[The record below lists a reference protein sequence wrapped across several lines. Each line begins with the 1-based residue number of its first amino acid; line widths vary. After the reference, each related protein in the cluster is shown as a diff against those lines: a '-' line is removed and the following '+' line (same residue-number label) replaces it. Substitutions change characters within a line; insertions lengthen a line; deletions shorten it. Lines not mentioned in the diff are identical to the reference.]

1 MIIMA
6 FDGLF
11 IHSLLNS
18 VKPKI
23 INGRL
28 SKIYQPFE
36 QDLVLT
42 FRKERKNIQLLLS
55 ANAQYPR
62 FYITSQ
68 TIANPDKAPTFVMV
82 LRKYLEGSVLKEIEQ
97 LGVDRIVNFN
107 FSNRNELGDQVQL
120 VLSLELMGR
129 HSNVI
134 LYDQKS
140 GHIIDLLKRIN
151 PDENRVR
158 LLLPKAKYE
167 LPPLISGI
175 NGFEVT
181 EKEFREKTM
190 HSDPVDF
197 ASQIGGLDRD
207 DRQELTGYL
216 EDDFSYSSF
225 KTFMDQFNKKGAF
238 ILKTPKNKRKIFPYL
253 PYHLNLTKESAD
265 PDINHALDEFYEYQ
279 SNQDWVRQ
287 KSAQIERLIKNEYK
301 KLTKKIVKLKKQ
313 LEQAENSEGYRIQG
327 EILNANLSQVKP
339 GMAEVSLPN
348 YYDNNRPLKIKLDVA
363 LSPARNA
370 QKYFT
375 KYKKLRDSIKHV
387 KEQISIAQ
395 DNLDYFD
402 SVQTAI
408 DNAEPQD
415 IDQIT
420 EELMN
425 QGYLKKP
432 QKPKRK
438 KKITEKNLNK
448 FRISS
453 GKTVLVGKN
462 NLQNDWLTLK
472 KANKT
477 DIWFHV
483 KNIPGSHVILQ
494 SAEATD
500 EDIRET
506 AEIAAYFSK
515 AKNSA
520 HVQVDYV
527 QDKRVKKP
535 NGAKPGFVI
544 YTGQN
549 SIEVTPEKTRVL
561 SKRIN

>member
-1 MIIMA
+1 MA

-18 VKPKI
+18 IKPTLV
-23 INGRL
+23 NGRL

-42 FRKERKNIQLLLS
+42 FRNERKNYQLLIS

-62 FYITSQ
+62 FYLTKKA
-68 TIANPDKAPTFVMV
+68 IANPDKAPTFVMV
-82 LRKYLEGSVLKEIEQ
+82 LRKYLEGSILQGIEQ
-97 LGVDRIVNFN
+97 VGVDRIVNFR

-120 VLSLELMGR
+120 VLSVELMGR

-134 LYDQKS
+134 LYDNS
-140 GHIIDLLKRIN
+140 NGHIIDLLKRIN
-151 PDENRVR
+151 PDENRAR
-158 LLLPKAKYE
+158 ILLPKAKYE
-167 LPPLISGI
+167 LPPLNPGI
-175 NGFEVT
+175 NGFDLSEQ
-181 EKEFREKTM
+181 EFKQKAAAN
-190 HSDPVDF
+190 DPSEF
-197 ASQIGGLDRD
+197 AGQINGLDRD
-207 DRQELTGYL
+207 DRSELIGYL

-225 KTFMDQFNKKGAF
+225 RTFINQFDKKGAF
-238 ILKTPKNKRKIFPYL
+238 VLLTPRNKRKIFPYL
-253 PYHLNLTKESAD
+253 PYHLDLVKESSD
-265 PDINHALDEFYEYQ
+265 PDLNHALDEFYLYQ
-279 SNQDWVRQ
+279 ANHDWVKQ
-287 KSAQIERLIKNEYK
+287 KSSKIERLVKNEQK

-313 LEQAENSEGYRIQG
+313 LEQAENSEGYRIRG
-327 EILNANLSQVKP
+327 EILNANLAQVKP
-339 GMAEVSLPN
+339 GMTKISLPN
-348 YYDNNRPLKIKLDVA
+348 YYDNNRPIEIKLDAA
-363 LSPARNA
+363 LSPARNG

-375 KYKKLRDSIKHV
+375 RYKKLRDSIKHV
-387 KEQISIAQ
+387 KEQIEIAN
-395 DNLDYFD
+395 DNLRYFD
-402 SVQTAI
+402 SIQTAI
-408 DNAEPQD
+408 DNAEPED

-420 EELMN
+420 DELIN
-425 QGYLKKP
+425 QGYLKRP
-432 QKPKRK
+432 QKQKRK
-438 KKITEKNLNK
+438 KKVTEHNLNK
-448 FRISS
+448 FRLSS

-462 NLQNDWLTLK
+462 NYQNDWLTLK

-494 SAEATD
+494 DANPSDDDILEA
-500 EDIRET
+500 

-535 NGAKPGFVI
+535 NGARPGFVI

-549 SIEVTPEKTRVL
+549 SIEVTPEKERVL
-561 SKRIN
+561 AKRID

>member
-82 LRKYLEGSVLKEIEQ
+82 LRKYLEGSVLQSIEQ

-181 EKEFREKTM
+181 EKEFKEKAI

>member
-1 MIIMA
+1 MA

-11 IHSLLNS
+11 IHSLLND

-23 INGRL
+23 VNSRL

-42 FRKERKNIQLLLS
+42 FRKDRKNIQLLLS

-62 FYITSQ
+62 FYITNQ
-68 TIANPDKAPTFVMV
+68 TITNPDKAPTFVMV
-82 LRKYLEGSVLKEIEQ
+82 LRKYLEGSILQSIDQ
-97 LGVDRIVNFN
+97 LGVDRIVNFR

-140 GHIIDLLKRIN
+140 GRIIDLLKRIN

-175 NGFEVT
+175 DGFKMT
-181 EKEFREKTM
+181 EKEFAQKALN
-190 HSDPVDF
+190 SDPENF

-207 DRQELTGYL
+207 DRQELAGYL

-238 ILKTPKNKRKIFPYL
+238 ILKTPYNKRKIFPYL
-253 PYHLNLTKESAD
+253 PYHLDLIKESSD
-265 PDINHALDEFYEYQ
+265 PDINHALDSFYQYQ
-279 SNQDWVRQ
+279 ANQDWVRQ
-287 KSAQIERLIKNEYK
+287 KSSQIERVIKNEHK
-301 KLTKKIVKLKKQ
+301 KLTKKIVKLQKQ
-313 LEQAENSEGYRIQG
+313 LDQAENSEGYRIRG

-339 GMAEVSLPN
+339 GMTEIELPN
-348 YYDNNRPLKIKLDVA
+348 YYDNNQPLKIKLDAA
-363 LSPARNA
+363 LSPARNG

-387 KEQISIAQ
+387 KEQIKIAQ
-395 DNLDYFD
+395 DNLNYFD
-402 SVQTAI
+402 TIQTAI

-415 IDQIT
+415 IDQIN

-425 QGYLKKP
+425 QGYIKKP

-494 SAEATD
+494 SDRATE
-500 EDIRET
+500 EDILET

-515 AKNSA
+515 AKDSA

-549 SIEVTPEKTRVL
+549 SIEVTPEKDRVL

>member
-1 MIIMA
+1 MA

-11 IHSLLNS
+11 IHSLLND

-23 INGRL
+23 VNSRL

-42 FRKERKNIQLLLS
+42 FRKDRKNIQLLLS

-62 FYITSQ
+62 FYITEQ

-82 LRKYLEGSVLKEIEQ
+82 LRKYLEGSILQSIDQ
-97 LGVDRIVNFN
+97 LGVDRIVNFS

-140 GHIIDLLKRIN
+140 GRIIDLLKRIN

-175 NGFEVT
+175 DGFKMT
-181 EKEFREKTM
+181 EKEFSQRSINSNPKK
-190 HSDPVDF
+190 F

-207 DRQELTGYL
+207 DRQELAGYL

-225 KTFMDQFNKKGAF
+225 KTFMAQFNKKGAF
-238 ILKTPKNKRKIFPYL
+238 ILKTPNNKRKIFPYL
-253 PYHLNLTKESAD
+253 PYHLDLIKESSD
-265 PDINHALDEFYEYQ
+265 PDINHALDNFYQYQ

-287 KSAQIERLIKNEYK
+287 KSSQIERVVKNEHK
-301 KLTKKIVKLKKQ
+301 KLAKKIVKLQKQ
-313 LEQAENSEGYRIQG
+313 LDQAENSEGYRIRG
-327 EILNANLSQVKP
+327 EILNANLAQVKP
-339 GMAEVSLPN
+339 GMTEIELPN
-348 YYDNNRPLKIKLDVA
+348 YYENNQPLKIKLDAA
-363 LSPARNA
+363 LSPARNG

-387 KEQISIAQ
+387 KEQIKIAQ
-395 DNLDYFD
+395 NNLNYFD
-402 SVQTAI
+402 TIQTAI

-415 IDQIT
+415 IDQIN

-425 QGYLKKP
+425 QGYIKKP
-432 QKPKRK
+432 QKPRRK

-494 SAEATD
+494 SDQATE
-500 EDIRET
+500 EDISET

-549 SIEVTPEKTRVL
+549 SIEVTPEKDRVL
-561 SKRIN
+561 GKRIN

>member
-1 MIIMA
+1 MA

-82 LRKYLEGSVLKEIEQ
+82 LRKYLEGSVLQSIEQ

-181 EKEFREKTM
+181 EKDFREKTM

-225 KTFMDQFNKKGAF
+225 KTFVDQFNKKGAF

-265 PDINHALDEFYEYQ
+265 PNINHALDEFYEYQ

>member
-1 MIIMA
+1 MA
-6 FDGLF
+6 YDGLF

-18 VKPKI
+18 VRPLVV
-23 INGRL
+23 NGRL
-28 SKIYQPFE
+28 SKIYQPFA
-36 QDLVLT
+36 QDLILT

-62 FYITSQ
+62 FYVTKQAIV
-68 TIANPDKAPTFVMV
+68 NPDKAPTFVMV
-82 LRKYLEGSVLKEIEQ
+82 LRKYLEGSVLQSIDQ
-97 LGVDRIVNFN
+97 VGVDRIVNFN

-134 LYDQKS
+134 LYDKKS
-140 GHIIDLLKRIN
+140 GQIIDLLKRVN

-167 LPPLISGI
+167 LPPLIPGI
-175 NGFEVT
+175 NGFKIT
-181 EKEFREKTM
+181 EAEFNLKATNTA
-190 HSDPVDF
+190 PAALAQQF
-197 ASQIGGLDRD
+197 GGLDRD
-207 DRQELTGYL
+207 DRQELEGYL
-216 EDDFSYSSF
+216 EDDLSFSSF
-225 KTFMDQFNKKGAF
+225 KTFMDQFDKKGAF

-253 PYHLNLTKESAD
+253 PYHLDLTKEASD
-265 PDINHALDEFYEYQ
+265 PDFNHALDEFYQYQ
-279 SNQDWVRQ
+279 SNQDWVKQ
-287 KSAQIERLIKNEYK
+287 KSSQIERVIKNEHN

-313 LEQAENSEGYRIQG
+313 LDQAENSEGYRIRG
-327 EILNANLSQVKP
+327 EILNANLAQVKP
-339 GMAEVSLPN
+339 GMSQIELPN
-348 YYDNNRPLKIKLDVA
+348 YYDNNKPIEIKLDTA
-363 LSPARNA
+363 LSPARNG

-375 KYKKLRDSIKHV
+375 RYKKLRDSIKHV

-395 DNLDYFD
+395 TNLNYFD
-402 SVQTAI
+402 TIQTAI

-420 EELMN
+420 DELTS

-494 SAEATD
+494 SSEATD
-500 EDIRET
+500 EDIKET

-527 QDKRVKKP
+527 TDKRVKKP

-549 SIEVTPEKTRVL
+549 SIEVTPEKERVL
-561 SKRIN
+561 SKRIK

>member
-1 MIIMA
+1 MA

-11 IHSLLNS
+11 IHSLLND

-23 INGRL
+23 VNSRL

-42 FRKERKNIQLLLS
+42 FRKDRKNIQLLLS

-62 FYITSQ
+62 FYITDQ

-82 LRKYLEGSVLKEIEQ
+82 LRKYLEGSILQSIDQ
-97 LGVDRIVNFN
+97 LGVDRIVNFR

-140 GHIIDLLKRIN
+140 GRIIDLLKRIN

-175 NGFEVT
+175 DGFKMT
-181 EKEFREKTM
+181 EKEFAQKALN
-190 HSDPVDF
+190 SDPENF

-207 DRQELTGYL
+207 DRQELAGYL

-238 ILKTPKNKRKIFPYL
+238 ILKTPNNKRKIFPYL
-253 PYHLNLTKESAD
+253 PYHLDLIKESSD
-265 PDINHALDEFYEYQ
+265 PDINHALDSFYQYQ
-279 SNQDWVRQ
+279 ANQDWVRQ
-287 KSAQIERLIKNEYK
+287 KSSQIERIIKNEHK
-301 KLTKKIVKLKKQ
+301 KLTKKIVKLQKQ
-313 LEQAENSEGYRIQG
+313 LDQAENSEGYRIRG

-339 GMAEVSLPN
+339 GMTEIELPN
-348 YYDNNRPLKIKLDVA
+348 YYDNNQPLKIKLDAA
-363 LSPARNA
+363 LSPARNG

-387 KEQISIAQ
+387 KEQIKIAQ
-395 DNLDYFD
+395 DNLNYFD
-402 SVQTAI
+402 TIQTAI

-415 IDQIT
+415 IDQIN

-425 QGYLKKP
+425 QGYIKKP

-494 SAEATD
+494 SDQATE
-500 EDIRET
+500 EDILET

-515 AKNSA
+515 AKDSA

-549 SIEVTPEKTRVL
+549 SIEVTPEKDRVL

>member
-82 LRKYLEGSVLKEIEQ
+82 LRKYLEGSVLQSIEQ

-175 NGFEVT
+175 NGFEIT

-190 HSDPVDF
+190 YSDPVDF

-339 GMAEVSLPN
+339 GTAEVSLPN

>member
-62 FYITSQ
+62 FYITNQ

-151 PDENRVR
+151 PEENRVR

-175 NGFEVT
+175 NGFELT
-181 EKEFREKTM
+181 EKEFKEKTM

-216 EDDFSYSSF
+216 EDDFSYSFF
-225 KTFMDQFNKKGAF
+225 KTFMGQFNKKGAF

>member
-1 MIIMA
+1 MA
-6 FDGLF
+6 YDGLF

-18 VKPKI
+18 VRPLVV
-23 INGRL
+23 NGRL
-28 SKIYQPFE
+28 SKIYQPFA
-36 QDLVLT
+36 QDLILT

-62 FYITSQ
+62 FYVTKQAIV
-68 TIANPDKAPTFVMV
+68 NPDKAPTFVMV
-82 LRKYLEGSVLKEIEQ
+82 LRKYLEGSVLQSIDQ
-97 LGVDRIVNFN
+97 VGVDRIVNFN

-134 LYDQKS
+134 LYDKKS
-140 GHIIDLLKRIN
+140 GQIIDLLKRVN

-167 LPPLISGI
+167 LPPLIPGI
-175 NGFEVT
+175 NGFKIT
-181 EKEFREKTM
+181 EAEFNLKAT
-190 HSDPVDF
+190 DTAPATLAKQF
-197 ASQIGGLDRD
+197 GGLDRD
-207 DRQELTGYL
+207 DRQELEGYL
-216 EDDFSYSSF
+216 EDDLSFSSF
-225 KTFMDQFNKKGAF
+225 KTFMDQFDKKGAF

-253 PYHLNLTKESAD
+253 PYHLDLIKEASD
-265 PDINHALDEFYEYQ
+265 PDFNHALDEFYQYQ
-279 SNQDWVRQ
+279 SNQDWVKQ
-287 KSAQIERLIKNEYK
+287 KSSQIERVIKNEHN
-301 KLTKKIVKLKKQ
+301 KLTKKIGKLKKQ
-313 LEQAENSEGYRIQG
+313 LDQAENSEGYRIRG
-327 EILNANLSQVKP
+327 EILNENLAQVKP
-339 GMAEVSLPN
+339 GMSHIELPN
-348 YYDNNRPLKIKLDVA
+348 YYDNNRPIKIKLDTA
-363 LSPARNA
+363 LSPARNG

-375 KYKKLRDSIKHV
+375 RYKKLRDSIKHV

-395 DNLDYFD
+395 TNLNYFD
-402 SVQTAI
+402 TIQTAI

-420 EELMN
+420 DELTS

-494 SAEATD
+494 SSEATD
-500 EDIRET
+500 EDIKET

-527 QDKRVKKP
+527 ADKRVKKP

-549 SIEVTPEKTRVL
+549 SIEVTPEKERVL
-561 SKRIN
+561 SKRIK

>member
-1 MIIMA
+1 MA
-6 FDGLF
+6 YDGLF

-18 VKPKI
+18 VRPLVV
-23 INGRL
+23 NGRL
-28 SKIYQPFE
+28 SKIYQPFA
-36 QDLVLT
+36 QDLILT

-62 FYITSQ
+62 FYVTKQAIV
-68 TIANPDKAPTFVMV
+68 NPDKAPTFVMV
-82 LRKYLEGSVLKEIEQ
+82 LRKYLEGSVLQSIDQ
-97 LGVDRIVNFN
+97 VGVDRIVNFN

-134 LYDQKS
+134 LYDKKS
-140 GHIIDLLKRIN
+140 GQIIDLLKRVN

-167 LPPLISGI
+167 LPPLIPGI
-175 NGFEVT
+175 NGFKIT
-181 EKEFREKTM
+181 EAEFNLKATDT
-190 HSDPVDF
+190 DPATLAKQF
-197 ASQIGGLDRD
+197 GGLDRD
-207 DRQELTGYL
+207 DRQELEGYL
-216 EDDFSYSSF
+216 EDDLSFSSF
-225 KTFMDQFNKKGAF
+225 KTFMDQFDKKGAF

-253 PYHLNLTKESAD
+253 PYHLDLIKEASD
-265 PDINHALDEFYEYQ
+265 PDFNHALDEFYQYQ
-279 SNQDWVRQ
+279 SNQDWVKQ
-287 KSAQIERLIKNEYK
+287 KSSQIERVIKNEHN
-301 KLTKKIVKLKKQ
+301 KLTKKIGKLKKQ
-313 LEQAENSEGYRIQG
+313 LDQAENSEGYRIRG
-327 EILNANLSQVKP
+327 EILNANLAQVKP
-339 GMAEVSLPN
+339 GMSHIELPN
-348 YYDNNRPLKIKLDVA
+348 YYDNNRPIKIKLDTA
-363 LSPARNA
+363 LSPARNG

-375 KYKKLRDSIKHV
+375 RYKKLRDSIKHV

-395 DNLDYFD
+395 TNLNYFD
-402 SVQTAI
+402 TIQTAI

-420 EELMN
+420 DELTS

-494 SAEATD
+494 SSEATD
-500 EDIRET
+500 EDIKET

-527 QDKRVKKP
+527 ADKRVKKP

-549 SIEVTPEKTRVL
+549 SIEVTPEKERVL
-561 SKRIN
+561 SKRIK

>member
-1 MIIMA
+1 MA

-107 FSNRNELGDQVQL
+107 FSNRNELRDQVQL

-265 PDINHALDEFYEYQ
+265 PDINHALNEFYEYQ

-387 KEQISIAQ
+387 KEQISIAK

>member
-1 MIIMA
+1 MA
-6 FDGLF
+6 YDGLF

-18 VKPKI
+18 VRPLVV
-23 INGRL
+23 NGRL
-28 SKIYQPFE
+28 SKIYQPFA
-36 QDLVLT
+36 QDLILT

-62 FYITSQ
+62 FYVTKQAIV
-68 TIANPDKAPTFVMV
+68 NPDKAPTFVMV
-82 LRKYLEGSVLKEIEQ
+82 LRKYLEGSVLQSIDQ
-97 LGVDRIVNFN
+97 VGVDRIVNFN

-134 LYDQKS
+134 LYDKKS
-140 GHIIDLLKRIN
+140 GQIIDLLKRVN

-167 LPPLISGI
+167 LPPLIPGI
-175 NGFEVT
+175 NGFKIT
-181 EKEFREKTM
+181 EAEFNLKAT
-190 HSDPVDF
+190 DTAPATLAKQF
-197 ASQIGGLDRD
+197 GGLDRD
-207 DRQELTGYL
+207 DRQELEGYL
-216 EDDFSYSSF
+216 EDDLSFSSF
-225 KTFMDQFNKKGAF
+225 KTFMDQFDKKGAF

-253 PYHLNLTKESAD
+253 PYHLDLTKEASD
-265 PDINHALDEFYEYQ
+265 PDFNHALDEFYQYQ
-279 SNQDWVRQ
+279 SNQDWVKQ
-287 KSAQIERLIKNEYK
+287 KSSQIERVIKNEHN

-313 LEQAENSEGYRIQG
+313 LDQAENSEGYRIRG
-327 EILNANLSQVKP
+327 EILNANLAQVKP
-339 GMAEVSLPN
+339 GMSQIELPN
-348 YYDNNRPLKIKLDVA
+348 YYDNNKPIKIKLDTA
-363 LSPARNA
+363 LSPARNG

-375 KYKKLRDSIKHV
+375 RYKKLRDSIKHV

-395 DNLDYFD
+395 TNLNYFD
-402 SVQTAI
+402 TIQTAI

-420 EELMN
+420 DELTS

-448 FRISS
+448 FRIST

-494 SAEATD
+494 SSEATD
-500 EDIRET
+500 EDIKET

-527 QDKRVKKP
+527 VDKRVKKP

-549 SIEVTPEKTRVL
+549 SIEVTPEKERVL
-561 SKRIN
+561 SKRIK

>member
-1 MIIMA
+1 MA

-11 IHSLLNS
+11 IHSLLND

-23 INGRL
+23 ESGRL

-42 FRKERKNIQLLLS
+42 FRKDRKNIQLLLS

-62 FYITSQ
+62 FYITEQ

-82 LRKYLEGSVLKEIEQ
+82 LRKYLEGSILQSIDQ
-97 LGVDRIVNFN
+97 LGVDRIVNFY

-134 LYDQKS
+134 LYDQKN
-140 GHIIDLLKRIN
+140 GRIIDLLKRIN

-175 NGFEVT
+175 DGFKMT
-181 EKEFREKTM
+181 ETEFNKRALN
-190 HSDPVDF
+190 SDPEKF
-197 ASQIGGLDRD
+197 AGQIGGLDRD
-207 DRQELTGYL
+207 DRQELAGYL

-225 KTFMDQFNKKGAF
+225 KTFMGQFNKKGAF
-238 ILKTPKNKRKIFPYL
+238 ILKTPNNKRKIFTYL
-253 PYHLNLTKESAD
+253 PYHLNLTKESSD
-265 PDINHALDEFYEYQ
+265 PDINHALDKFYQYQ

-287 KSAQIERLIKNEYK
+287 KSSQIERVVKNEHK
-301 KLTKKIVKLKKQ
+301 KLTKKIVKLQKQ
-313 LEQAENSEGYRIQG
+313 LDQAENSEGYRIRG

-339 GMAEVSLPN
+339 GMTEIDLPN
-348 YYDNNRPLKIKLDVA
+348 YYDNNQPLKIKLDAA
-363 LSPARNA
+363 LSPARNG

-387 KEQISIAQ
+387 KEQIKIAQ
-395 DNLDYFD
+395 DNLNYFD
-402 SVQTAI
+402 TIQTAI

-415 IDQIT
+415 IDQIN

-425 QGYLKKP
+425 QGYIKKP

-494 SAEATD
+494 SDQPTEK
-500 EDIRET
+500 DILET

-549 SIEVTPEKTRVL
+549 SIEVTPEKERVL

>member
-1 MIIMA
+1 MA

-11 IHSLLNS
+11 IHSLLND

-23 INGRL
+23 VNSRL

-42 FRKERKNIQLLLS
+42 FRKDRKNIQLLLS

-62 FYITSQ
+62 FYITDQ

-82 LRKYLEGSVLKEIEQ
+82 LRKYLEGSILQSIDQ
-97 LGVDRIVNFN
+97 LGVDRIVNFR

-140 GHIIDLLKRIN
+140 GRIIDLLKRIN

-175 NGFEVT
+175 DGFKMT
-181 EKEFREKTM
+181 KKEFSQRSINSNPKK
-190 HSDPVDF
+190 F

-207 DRQELTGYL
+207 DRQELAGYL

-238 ILKTPKNKRKIFPYL
+238 ILKTPNNKRKIFPYL
-253 PYHLNLTKESAD
+253 PYHLDLIKESSD
-265 PDINHALDEFYEYQ
+265 PDINHALDSFYQYQ
-279 SNQDWVRQ
+279 ANQDWVRQ
-287 KSAQIERLIKNEYK
+287 KSSQIERVIKNEHK
-301 KLTKKIVKLKKQ
+301 KLTKKIVKLQKQ
-313 LEQAENSEGYRIQG
+313 LDQAENSEGYRIRG

-339 GMAEVSLPN
+339 GMTEIELPN
-348 YYDNNRPLKIKLDVA
+348 YYDNNQPLKIKLDAA
-363 LSPARNA
+363 LSPARNG

-387 KEQISIAQ
+387 KEQIKIAQ
-395 DNLDYFD
+395 DNLNYFD
-402 SVQTAI
+402 TIQTAI

-415 IDQIT
+415 IDQIN

-425 QGYLKKP
+425 QGYIKKP

-494 SAEATD
+494 SDQATE
-500 EDIRET
+500 EDILET

-515 AKNSA
+515 AKDSA

-549 SIEVTPEKTRVL
+549 SIEVTPEKDRVL

>member
-1 MIIMA
+1 MA
-6 FDGLF
+6 YDGLF

-18 VKPKI
+18 VRPLVV
-23 INGRL
+23 NGRL
-28 SKIYQPFE
+28 SKIYQPFA
-36 QDLVLT
+36 QDLILT

-62 FYITSQ
+62 FYVTKQAIV
-68 TIANPDKAPTFVMV
+68 NPDKAPTFVMV
-82 LRKYLEGSVLKEIEQ
+82 LRKYLEGSVLQSIDQ
-97 LGVDRIVNFN
+97 VGVDRIVNFN

-134 LYDQKS
+134 LYDKKS
-140 GHIIDLLKRIN
+140 GQIIDLLKRVN

-167 LPPLISGI
+167 LPPLIPGI
-175 NGFEVT
+175 NGFKIT
-181 EKEFREKTM
+181 EAEFNLKAT
-190 HSDPVDF
+190 DTAPATLAKQF
-197 ASQIGGLDRD
+197 GGLDRD
-207 DRQELTGYL
+207 DRQELEGYL
-216 EDDFSYSSF
+216 EDDLSFSSF
-225 KTFMDQFNKKGAF
+225 KTFMDQFDKKGAF

-253 PYHLNLTKESAD
+253 PYHLDLIKEASD
-265 PDINHALDEFYEYQ
+265 PDFNHALDEFYQYQ
-279 SNQDWVRQ
+279 SNQDWVKQ
-287 KSAQIERLIKNEYK
+287 KSSQIERVIKNEHN

-313 LEQAENSEGYRIQG
+313 LDQAENSEGYRIRG
-327 EILNANLSQVKP
+327 EILNANLAQVKP
-339 GMAEVSLPN
+339 GMSHIELPN
-348 YYDNNRPLKIKLDVA
+348 YYDNNRPIKIKLDTA
-363 LSPARNA
+363 LSPARNG

-375 KYKKLRDSIKHV
+375 RYKKLRDSIKHV

-395 DNLDYFD
+395 TNLNYFD
-402 SVQTAI
+402 TIQTAI

-420 EELMN
+420 DELTS

-494 SAEATD
+494 SSEATD
-500 EDIRET
+500 EDIKET

-527 QDKRVKKP
+527 ADKRVKKP

-549 SIEVTPEKTRVL
+549 SIEVTPEKERVL
-561 SKRIN
+561 SKRIK

>member
-62 FYITSQ
+62 FYITNQ

-82 LRKYLEGSVLKEIEQ
+82 LRKYLEGSVLQSIEQ
-97 LGVDRIVNFN
+97 LGVDRIINFN

-181 EKEFREKTM
+181 EKEFKEKAIN
-190 HSDPVDF
+190 SDPVDF
-197 ASQIGGLDRD
+197 ASQISGLDRD
-207 DRQELTGYL
+207 DRQELIGYL

-225 KTFMDQFNKKGAF
+225 KTFMSQFNKKGAF
-238 ILKTPKNKRKIFPYL
+238 ILKTPNNKRKIFPYL

-494 SAEATD
+494 SSEATD
-500 EDIRET
+500 EDILET

>member
-1 MIIMA
+1 MA
-6 FDGLF
+6 YDGLF

-18 VKPKI
+18 VRPLVV
-23 INGRL
+23 NGRL
-28 SKIYQPFE
+28 SKIYQPFA
-36 QDLVLT
+36 QDLILT

-62 FYITSQ
+62 FYVTKQAIV
-68 TIANPDKAPTFVMV
+68 NPDKAPTFVMV
-82 LRKYLEGSVLKEIEQ
+82 LRKYLEGSVLQSIDQ
-97 LGVDRIVNFN
+97 VGVDRIVNFN

-134 LYDQKS
+134 LYDKKS
-140 GHIIDLLKRIN
+140 GQIIDLLKRVN

-167 LPPLISGI
+167 LPPLIPGI
-175 NGFEVT
+175 NGFKIT
-181 EKEFREKTM
+181 EAEFNLKATGT
-190 HSDPVDF
+190 DPAALAQQF
-197 ASQIGGLDRD
+197 GGLDRD
-207 DRQELTGYL
+207 DRQELEGYL
-216 EDDFSYSSF
+216 EDDLSFSSF
-225 KTFMDQFNKKGAF
+225 KTFMDQFDKKGAF

-253 PYHLNLTKESAD
+253 PYHLDLTKEASD
-265 PDINHALDEFYEYQ
+265 PDFNHALDEFYQYQ
-279 SNQDWVRQ
+279 SNQDWVKQ
-287 KSAQIERLIKNEYK
+287 KSSQIERVIKNEHN

-313 LEQAENSEGYRIQG
+313 LDQAENSEGYRIRG
-327 EILNANLSQVKP
+327 EILNANLAQVKP
-339 GMAEVSLPN
+339 GMSQIELPN
-348 YYDNNRPLKIKLDVA
+348 YYDNNKPIKIKLDTA
-363 LSPARNA
+363 LSPARNG

-375 KYKKLRDSIKHV
+375 RYKKLRDSIKHV

-395 DNLDYFD
+395 TNLNYFD
-402 SVQTAI
+402 TIQTAI

-420 EELMN
+420 DELTS

-494 SAEATD
+494 SSEATG
-500 EDIRET
+500 EDIKET

-527 QDKRVKKP
+527 TDKRVKKP

-549 SIEVTPEKTRVL
+549 SIEVTPEKERVL
-561 SKRIN
+561 SKRIK

>member
-265 PDINHALDEFYEYQ
+265 PDINHALNEFYEYQ

-387 KEQISIAQ
+387 KEQISIAK

>member
-82 LRKYLEGSVLKEIEQ
+82 LRKYLEGSVLQSIEQ

-175 NGFEVT
+175 NGFEIT

-197 ASQIGGLDRD
+197 ASQIGGLDHD

-265 PDINHALDEFYEYQ
+265 PDINHALDEFYEYK

-339 GMAEVSLPN
+339 GMAEISLPN

>member
-175 NGFEVT
+175 NGFEIT

-506 AEIAAYFSK
+506 AEIAAYFCK

>member
-175 NGFEVT
+175 NGFEIT

-415 IDQIT
+415 IDQIN

-494 SAEATD
+494 SVEATD